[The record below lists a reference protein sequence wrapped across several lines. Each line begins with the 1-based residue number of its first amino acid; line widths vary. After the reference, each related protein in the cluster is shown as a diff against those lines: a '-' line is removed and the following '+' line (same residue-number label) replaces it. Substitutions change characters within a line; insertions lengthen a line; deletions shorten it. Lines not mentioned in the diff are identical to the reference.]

1 MKIVSYIFM
10 HSGPLH
16 TMMLQSCYTCYTALR
31 LWFMYGTV
39 GIVFAALAYVLCLLQ

>member
-16 TMMLQSCYTCYTALR
+16 TMMLQSCYTCYTMLHLR
-31 LWFMYGTV
+31 FMYATV
-39 GIVFAALAYVLCLLQ
+39 GIAFAALA